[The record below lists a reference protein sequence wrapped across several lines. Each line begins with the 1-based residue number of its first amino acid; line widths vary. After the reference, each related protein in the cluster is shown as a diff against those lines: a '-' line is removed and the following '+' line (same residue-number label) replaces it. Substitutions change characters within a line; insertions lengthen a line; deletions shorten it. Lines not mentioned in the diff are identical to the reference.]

1 MGRGV
6 PGCVLRRAAPLLLL
20 QPSCLLALVAIAP
33 RAAASPSPST
43 VVAVIVTSVVAI
55 APLALLVRA
64 LVRQPA

>member
-1 MGRGV
+1 
-6 PGCVLRRAAPLLLL
+6 
-20 QPSCLLALVAIAP
+20 LLALVAIAP